1 MQGRKR
7 PQALAGGTPVD
18 ACRIGHPMNDNTAPR
33 NDDDTPGMKLARH
46 ISWIVIAALGLG
58 FIVYTAL
65 FQ

>member
-1 MQGRKR
+1 
-7 PQALAGGTPVD
+7 
-18 ACRIGHPMNDNTAPR
+18 MNDNTAPR